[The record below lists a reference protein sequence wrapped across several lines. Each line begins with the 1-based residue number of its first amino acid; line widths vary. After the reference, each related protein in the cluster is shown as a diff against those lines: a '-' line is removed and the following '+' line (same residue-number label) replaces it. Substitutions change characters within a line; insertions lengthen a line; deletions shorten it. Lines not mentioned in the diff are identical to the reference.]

1 MKSIAMKFAAIVL
14 AAVLLLSAVACVGS
28 IVLLAQLG
36 LYDGT
41 PEQLWQKSLEQSA
54 KDAVYSVAANYASRL
69 YSNAPEEL
77 LPAGGVGY
85 VDWDNHKIRHSCIG
99 FKLWLDG
106 EVVASG
112 GSDIIDAQSPTIVR
126 VTVTPSYIVVVP
138 GGTTVPETWEMYG
151 SVISDGVRYRKYMCE
166 DLTFQAEVELLAQ
179 RDSEL
184 WGLLELL
191 YTARNTLPLY
201 LALSLLALAACM
213 VYLCWAAGRKPKCD
227 EICPGALNA
236 LPLDLYA
243 AVTVPL
249 FAGGSWA
256 LCKLGYAMVE
266 EHFSYPF
273 MGLLLLLGL
282 LLFLLPVAVIFA
294 AAAQIKAGNHYW
306 WRRSMVGFVLIRLW
320 RGLRWC
326 GRGGRAMVR
335 MLPTIWQWLLTAAVM
350 VLVPLMLL
358 VLAIHSS
365 FFLLPLLAS
374 LAMDVALLCYGGWCF
389 GTIVQGAR
397 RMAQGDL
404 QMRID
409 DTRLYGSYRD
419 CARQLNSLS
428 GAAQLS
434 AREQL
439 KSERMKTE
447 LITNVSHDIKT
458 PLTSIINYVD
468 FLQKPHTE
476 QEREQYLDVLSRQ
489 SARLKKLIE
498 DLTEMS
504 RATTGNITAEITRV
518 DAAEAVHQAL
528 GEFADK
534 LSARQLTP
542 VFRQPEQPVLMQA
555 DGRLTWRVMS
565 NLLSNAVKYAMP
577 GTRLYVDVAE
587 VDNRVLI
594 SFKNISA
601 EPLNISAEELMERF
615 VRGDAARNT
624 EGSGLGLNIARGLM
638 EVQHGSLQLLVDGDL
653 FKVTILFPRS

>member
-1 MKSIAMKFAAIVL
+1 MKSIAMKFVAVVL
-14 AAVLLLSAVACVGS
+14 AAVLLLSAAACVGC
-28 IVLLAQLG
+28 IVLLANLG
-36 LYDGT
+36 LYDSS
-41 PEQLWQKSLEQSA
+41 PEQLWQESLEQSA
-54 KDAVYSVAANYASRL
+54 KDAVYSVASIYASRL
-69 YSNAPEEL
+69 YSNAPEDI
-77 LPAGGVGY
+77 LPVSDGHVSS
-85 VDWDNHKIRHSCIG
+85 SCVG

-112 GSDIIDAQSPTIVR
+112 GSVIDVQNPTV
-126 VTVTPSYIVVVP
+126 VHLEFTPSYIVVVP
-138 GGTTVPETWEMYG
+138 EGTSVPETWEEWG
-151 SVISDGVRYRKYMCE
+151 SDISQGTRYRKYLCD
-166 DLTFQAEVELLAQ
+166 DLTFQAEVELLKE
-179 RDSEL
+179 RDTQL

-191 YTARNTLPLY
+191 HTARNALPLY
-201 LALSLLALAACM
+201 LALSLLALAACV
-213 VYLCWAAGRKPKCD
+213 VYLCWVAGRKPKSD
-227 EICPGALNA
+227 EIRPRALNA
-236 LPLDLYA
+236 LPLDLYI
-243 AVTVPL
+243 AVAVPL
-249 FAGGSWA
+249 FAGGSWL

-266 EHFSYPF
+266 EHFNYLL
-273 MGLLLLLGL
+273 MGLLLLLAL
-282 LLFLLPVAVIFA
+282 LLCLLPVAVVFA
-294 AAAQIKAGNHYW
+294 AAAQIKAGNFYW
-306 WRRSMVGFVLIRLW
+306 WRHSIVGFVTIRLW
-320 RGLRWC
+320 RGARRC
-326 GRGGRAMVR
+326 CRGARAMVR

-350 VLVPLMLL
+350 ALVPLMLL
-358 VLAIHSS
+358 VLALNSP

-389 GTIVQGAR
+389 GTIVQGSR

-404 QMRID
+404 QTRID

-428 GAAQLS
+428 GAALLS

-468 FLQKPHTE
+468 LLQKPHTE
-476 QEREQYLDVLSRQ
+476 QEQEQYLDVLSRQ

-504 RATTGNITAEITRV
+504 RATTGNITAEISRV
-518 DAAEAVHQAL
+518 DAAEAVYQAL

-534 LSARQLTP
+534 LAARQLTP

-587 VDNRVLI
+587 VDNQVLI
-594 SFKNISA
+594 SFKNVSA
-601 EPLNISAEELMERF
+601 DPLNISAEELMERF
-615 VRGDAARNT
+615 VRGDTARNT

>member
-1 MKSIAMKFAAIVL
+1 MKFAAIVL

-41 PEQLWQKSLEQSA
+41 PEKLWQKSLEQNA
-54 KDAVYSVAANYASRL
+54 KDAVCSVAANYASRL

-77 LPAGGVGY
+77 LPASGVGY

-112 GSDIIDAQSPTIVR
+112 GSDIIDAESPTTVR

-138 GGTTVPETWEMYG
+138 EGTAVPETWEAWD
-151 SVISDGVRYRKYMCE
+151 SVISGGVRYRKYMCE

-227 EICPGALNA
+227 EIRPGALNA
-236 LPLDLYA
+236 LPLDLYT

-249 FAGGSWA
+249 FVGGSWV

-266 EHFSYPF
+266 EHFNYPL
-273 MGLLLLLGL
+273 MGLFLLLGL
-282 LLFLLPVAVIFA
+282 LLCLLPVAVIFA

-306 WRRSMVGFVLIRLW
+306 WRRSMVGFVVIRLW
-320 RGLRWC
+320 RGLRRC
-326 GRGGRAMVR
+326 CRGARAMMR

-468 FLQKPHTE
+468 LLQKPHTE

-534 LSARQLTP
+534 LAARQLTP